1 MSGAMSTDEE
11 DRIEAEVRRR
21 LIDRQHIQDEAESE
35 KKKHEKH
42 KKNPPFVQFAKSK
55 MPNVRQHLRKN
66 PVAVELFLFLA
77 EHMDASN
84 LVICSQQ
91 VLMEQLERGR
101 TSIYNAIK
109 YLEDEGLV
117 CVVKF
122 GTINGY
128 ALDGAYVWTTFHKPS
143 RYAVFE
149 HAKALASHSENEA
162 VRRRLAHVFGKGKKT
177 SFPRGK

>member
-1 MSGAMSTDEE
+1 MFTSWLNMLVHDVHLCERHVHENTHSCSARGNIMSGAMSTDEE

-91 VLMEQLERGR
+91 VLMEQ
-101 TSIYNAIK
+101 
-109 YLEDEGLV
+109 
-117 CVVKF
+117 
-122 GTINGY
+122 
-128 ALDGAYVWTTFHKPS
+128 
-143 RYAVFE
+143 
-149 HAKALASHSENEA
+149 
-162 VRRRLAHVFGKGKKT
+162 
-177 SFPRGK
+177 